1 MRNPS
6 LTALRLRGIAGRRIW
21 ALALLAWLGILA
33 QPCMAAQ
40 PAGAMSHCQHA
51 GAAQQAGAMDGMPCH
66 TMVAVD
72 CDHDAAATSNGPT
85 QGAAPALPAG
95 CSAAGPARQ
104 LPCVDDVAP
113 RGGTG
118 PPAHILFCSLSN

>member
-6 LTALRLRGIAGRRIW
+6 LTALRLRGIAGRRRW
-21 ALALLAWLGILA
+21 ALALLAWLGVLA
-33 QPCMAAQ
+33 QPCLAAQ
-40 PAGAMSHCQHA
+40 PADAMAHCQHA
-51 GAAQQAGAMDGMPCH
+51 DAAQQAGAMDAMPCH

-72 CDHDAAATSNGPT
+72 CDHGAAAASGGSA
-85 QGAAPALPAG
+85 QGATSALPAG
-95 CSAAGPARQ
+95 VTAAVPARQ

-118 PPAHILFCSLSN
+118 PPAHILYCSLSN

>member
-6 LTALRLRGIAGRRIW
+6 LTALRLRSIAGRRTW
-21 ALALLAWLGILA
+21 ALALLAWLGVLA
-33 QPCMAAQ
+33 QPCLAAQ

-51 GAAQQAGAMDGMPCH
+51 GAAHQAGAMDGMPCH

-72 CDHDAAATSNGPT
+72 CDHDAAAATGGPA
-85 QGAAPALPAG
+85 QPAAPALPA
-95 CSAAGPARQ
+95 SFTAAGPARQ
-104 LPCVDDVAP
+104 LPCVDGVAP